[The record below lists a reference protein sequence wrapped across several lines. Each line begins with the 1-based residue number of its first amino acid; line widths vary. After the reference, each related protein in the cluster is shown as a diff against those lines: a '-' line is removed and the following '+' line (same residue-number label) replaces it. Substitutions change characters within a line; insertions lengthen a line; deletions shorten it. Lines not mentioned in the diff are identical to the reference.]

1 MSKILLGFALI
12 MASMQT
18 AWALFA
24 EGQTVVLP
32 AVAAFL
38 YLGARC
44 IKGGISALSEWC
56 EVHIEID

>member
-12 MASMQT
+12 MAAMQN
-18 AWALFA
+18 AWALLA

-44 IKGGISALSEWC
+44 IRRGISALADWC
-56 EVHIEID
+56 EVRIEID